1 MIPIVYVGI
10 ISFFSSFSIS
20 NVITRE
26 YLRYTYEKEIYKEDY
41 TKKSLVKFN
50 KYVAFK
56 EIPSIK
62 EISSN
67 SLNKLWYSSQ
77 DYEIFKKEYLL
88 YNKYKS
94 I

>member
-20 NVITRE
+20 HVITRE
-26 YLRYTYEKEIYKEDY
+26 YLRYSYEKEIYKENY

-67 SLNKLWYSSQ
+67 SLNELWYSSQ

>member
-20 NVITRE
+20 HVITRE
-26 YLRYTYEKEIYKEDY
+26 YVRYSYEKEIYKENY

-67 SLNKLWYSSQ
+67 SLNELWYSSQ

>member
-1 MIPIVYVGI
+1 MIPILYLGI

-26 YLRYTYEKEIYKEDY
+26 YLRYRYEQELYKENY
-41 TKKSLVKFN
+41 TKKSSVKFN

-67 SLNKLWYSSQ
+67 SLSELWYSSQ
-77 DYEIFKKEYLL
+77 DYDFFKKEYLL
-88 YNKYKS
+88 HNKYKS

>member
-20 NVITRE
+20 HVITRE
-26 YLRYTYEKEIYKEDY
+26 CLRYSYEQQIYKEDY

-50 KYVAFK
+50 KYVSFK

-67 SLNKLWYSSQ
+67 SLTELWYNSQ
-77 DYEIFKKEYLL
+77 DYEKFKKEYMLD
-88 YNKYKS
+88 NKYNS

>member
-1 MIPIVYVGI
+1 MIPILYLGI

-20 NVITRE
+20 HVITRE
-26 YLRYTYEKEIYKEDY
+26 HLRYRYEQELYKENY
-41 TKKSLVKFN
+41 TKKSSVKFN

-67 SLNKLWYSSQ
+67 SLSELWYSSQ
-77 DYEIFKKEYLL
+77 DYDFFKKEYLL
-88 YNKYKS
+88 HNKYKS

>member
-67 SLNKLWYSSQ
+67 SLNELWYSSQ

>member
-20 NVITRE
+20 HVITRE
-26 YLRYTYEKEIYKEDY
+26 YLRYSYEKEIYKANY

-67 SLNKLWYSSQ
+67 SLNELWYSSQ
-77 DYEIFKKEYLL
+77 DYEIFKKE
-88 YNKYKS
+88 
-94 I
+94 

>member
-1 MIPIVYVGI
+1 MIPIVYASI
-10 ISFFSSFSIS
+10 ISFLSSFSIS
-20 NVITRE
+20 HVITRE
-26 YLRYTYEKEIYKEDY
+26 YLRYIYEQEIYKENY

-62 EISSN
+62 DISSN
-67 SLNKLWYSSQ
+67 SLSELWYKRE
-77 DYEIFKKEYLL
+77 DYELFKKEYMLH
-88 YNKYKS
+88 NKYNS

>member
-1 MIPIVYVGI
+1 MIAIVYVGI

-67 SLNKLWYSSQ
+67 SLNELWYSSQ

>member
-1 MIPIVYVGI
+1 MIPILYLGI

-26 YLRYTYEKEIYKEDY
+26 YLRYRYEQELNKEFY

-50 KYVAFK
+50 KYVSYK

-67 SLNKLWYSSQ
+67 SLSELWYSSQ
-77 DYEIFKKEYLL
+77 DYEFFKKEYLL
-88 YNKYKS
+88 YKKYKS

>member
-26 YLRYTYEKEIYKEDY
+26 YLRYIYEQEIYKEDY

-67 SLNKLWYSSQ
+67 SLNELWYSSQ

>member
-1 MIPIVYVGI
+1 MIPILYLGI

-20 NVITRE
+20 HVITRE
-26 YLRYTYEKEIYKEDY
+26 YLRYRYEQELYKENY
-41 TKKSLVKFN
+41 TKKSSVKFN

-67 SLNKLWYSSQ
+67 SLSELWYSSQ
-77 DYEIFKKEYLL
+77 DYDFFKKEYLL
-88 YNKYKS
+88 HNKYKS

>member
-10 ISFFSSFSIS
+10 ITFFSSFSIS

-67 SLNKLWYSSQ
+67 SLNELWYSSQ